1 MVELRTKVK
10 IVSRKLIKPAAPTPP
25 HLKSYKPSSIDQL
38 APPAY
43 VPFILYYDANGDK
56 NEVDERSKLL
66 EKSLAEILT
75 LYYPLAGR
83 YIKDKQ
89 LVDCNDEG
97 VEYLEAQVSGKLA
110 QVLQGELKPELLNS
124 LVPNVMPS
132 ETTPLAFVQVNM
144 FECGG
149 LAIALECAH
158 FIIDGITATTFFNA
172 WAKACKAEG
181 VNEVI
186 HPSFDLASCFP
197 PRENTMPMV
206 PPKKPGP
213 GANPIITKRFV
224 FNKAAISSLK
234 AIAKGGARD
243 SESLSKRQ
251 PSRVVVVTALIWKAL
266 IAVNK
271 ARHGHLRA
279 STICHSLNL
288 RGKTALSIPD
298 NSFGNFY
305 MVANARFGGD
315 NESKFE
321 LPDLVN
327 ALEDSIKNGLND
339 CMKPQNG
346 DDLVSVLTKSLREV
360 GEERERGETD
370 IYMFSSWCRFPF
382 YEADFGWGKP
392 AWMSIVAIPM
402 EIIGM
407 FDTKDGD
414 GIEAWVSLHEQAML
428 LFQNYPEIKAFTSQI

>member
-1 MVELRTKVK
+1 MEVQIL
-10 IVSRKLIKPAAPTPP
+10 SRKLIKPTTPTPP
-25 HLKSYKPSSIDQL
+25 HLRSYKTSSLDQL

-56 NEVDERSKLL
+56 NEIDERSKRL
-66 EKSLAEILT
+66 EKSLSEILS

-83 YIKDKQ
+83 YIRDKQ

-97 VEYLEAQVSGKLA
+97 AEYLEAHVSGKLA

-132 ETTPLAFVQVNM
+132 ETTPLAFVQVNI

-181 VNEVI
+181 ITEVI
-186 HPSFDLASCFP
+186 HPRFDLASFFP
-197 PRENTMPMV
+197 PKENTMPMK
-206 PPKKPGP
+206 PPKIPGP
-213 GANPIITKRFV
+213 GANPIKTKRFV
-224 FNKAAISSLK
+224 FNKEAISSLK
-234 AIAKGGARD
+234 AIAKGGAGD

-266 IAVNK
+266 IAVAK

-279 STICHSLNL
+279 SILCHSLNL
-288 RGKTALSIPD
+288 RGKTALPIPD

-305 MVANARFGGD
+305 MVANARFGGN

-321 LPDLVN
+321 LNDLVD
-327 ALEDSIKNGLND
+327 ALDDSIRNTLDD
-339 CMKPQNG
+339 CVKAQTG
-346 DDLVSVLTKSLREV
+346 DDLVSMMTKSFREV

-382 YEADFGWGKP
+382 YEADFGWGNP

-414 GIEAWVSLHEQAML
+414 GIEAWVSLHEEAML
-428 LFQNYPEIKAFTSQI
+428 MFQNYPEIKAFTSQI

>member
-1 MVELRTKVK
+1 MEVQIL
-10 IVSRKLIKPAAPTPP
+10 SRKLIKPTTPTPP
-25 HLKSYKPSSIDQL
+25 HLRSYKTSSLDQL

-43 VPFILYYDANGDK
+43 VPFILYYVANGDK
-56 NEVDERSKLL
+56 NEIDERSKRL
-66 EKSLAEILT
+66 EKSLSEILT

-83 YIKDKQ
+83 YIRDKQ

-97 VEYLEAQVSGKLA
+97 AEYLEAQVSGKLA

-181 VNEVI
+181 INEVI
-186 HPSFDLASCFP
+186 HPRFDLASFFP
-197 PRENTMPMV
+197 PRENIMPMK
-206 PPKKPGP
+206 PPKMPGP

-224 FNKAAISSLK
+224 FNKEAISSLK
-234 AIAKGGARD
+234 AIAKGGACD
-243 SESLSKRQ
+243 SETSTKRQ
-251 PSRVVVVTALIWKAL
+251 PSRVVAVTTLIWKAL
-266 IAVNK
+266 IAVAK
-271 ARHGHLRA
+271 ARRGHLRA
-279 STICHSLNL
+279 SILSHSLNL
-288 RGKTALSIPD
+288 RGKTALPIPD

-305 MVANARFGGD
+305 MVANARFGGN

-321 LPDLVN
+321 LHDLVD
-327 ALEDSIKNGLND
+327 ALDDSIRNTLDD
-339 CMKPQNG
+339 CMKAQTG
-346 DDLVSVLTKSLREV
+346 DDLVSMMTKSLREV

-382 YEADFGWGKP
+382 YEADFGWGNP

-402 EIIGM
+402 EMIGM

-414 GIEAWVSLHEQAML
+414 GIEAWVSLHEEAML
-428 LFQNYPEIKAFTSQI
+428 MFQNYPEIKAFTSQI

>member
-1 MVELRTKVK
+1 MEVQIL
-10 IVSRKLIKPAAPTPP
+10 SRKLIKPTSPTPP
-25 HLKSYKPSSIDQL
+25 HLKSYKTSSLDQL

-56 NEVDERSKLL
+56 NEIDEWSKRL
-66 EKSLAEILT
+66 EKSLSEILT

-97 VEYLEAQVSGKLA
+97 AEYLEAQVSGKLA

-124 LVPNVMPS
+124 LVPIVMPS

-181 VNEVI
+181 INEVI
-186 HPSFDLASCFP
+186 HPRFDLASFFP

-206 PPKKPGP
+206 PPKIPGP

-234 AIAKGGARD
+234 AIAKGGACD
-243 SESLSKRQ
+243 SETSTKRQ
-251 PSRVVVVTALIWKAL
+251 PSRVVAVTALIWKAL
-266 IAVNK
+266 IAVAK

-279 STICHSLNL
+279 SILCHSLNL
-288 RGKTALSIPD
+288 RGKTALPIPD

-305 MVANARFGGD
+305 MVANARFGGN
-315 NESKFE
+315 NEGKFE
-321 LPDLVN
+321 LHDLVD
-327 ALEDSIKNGLND
+327 ALDDSIRNTIDD
-339 CMKPQNG
+339 CMKAQTG
-346 DDLVSVLTKSLREV
+346 DDLVSMMTKSLREA

-414 GIEAWVSLHEQAML
+414 GIEAWVSLHEEAML
-428 LFQNYPEIKAFTSQI
+428 MFQNYPEIKAFTSQI